1 MEESQQVHLSSLQA
15 LISLL
20 LGVGPTIFL
29 TTLELE
35 SRQVG
40 MQVADEEERRKEKR
54 LLHLHFLS
62 ACCIPFRL
70 EDDDDSG
77 PTRYNTTSYLLP
89 ICILPVVIEAK
100 SEEKTRRNACWPRA
114 V

>member
-40 MQVADEEERRKEKR
+40 MQVADEERERERRKEKKAFAFT
-54 LLHLHFLS
+54 LFVCVLHTFS
-62 ACCIPFRL
+62 
-70 EDDDDSG
+70 S
-77 PTRYNTTSYLLP
+77 
-89 ICILPVVIEAK
+89 
-100 SEEKTRRNACWPRA
+100 RR
-114 V
+114 